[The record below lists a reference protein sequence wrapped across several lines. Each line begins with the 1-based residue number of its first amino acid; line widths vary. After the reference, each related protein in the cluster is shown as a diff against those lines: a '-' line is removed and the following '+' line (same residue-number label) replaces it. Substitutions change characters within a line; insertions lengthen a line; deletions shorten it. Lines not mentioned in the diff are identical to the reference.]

1 MHEDS
6 RKVAAALRQLVSEHF
21 DIDLPAGESSLLDHD
36 LPLDSVS
43 LVQLIV
49 LIEEHFRIQFQEH
62 ELRPDT
68 FRDLRSL
75 ATLIASKVGSS
86 S

>member
-1 MHEDS
+1 MPEDP
-6 RKVAAALRQLVSEHF
+6 RTVAAALRRLVSEHF
-21 DIDLPAGESSLLDHD
+21 DIDLPSGESSLLDHD

-49 LIEEHFRIQFQEH
+49 LIEEHFQIQFQED

-68 FRDLRSL
+68 FSDLHSL
-75 ATLIASKVGSS
+75 AMLIVGKVRGAS
-86 S
+86 